1 MIKYIVF
8 DFDGTLADTFD
19 IIKTIAINEY
29 DAHDVDFESFKNEST
44 KDFLKSM
51 NIPLWKLPE
60 MVLRVSS
67 KLKNN
72 KDIKLFPGII
82 EMLLNLKNN
91 YKLGIVSS
99 NSKENIIETLKKHNI
114 ENLFEFVYSD
124 SSLFGKHLVLKK
136 MCGKN
141 KINPHEVM
149 YVGDEDRDII
159 AAKKIKIKT
168 IAVTWGFNSKEKLSR
183 ENPDYIVDSPMQ
195 IIEKFINYD

>member
-82 EMLLNLKNN
+82 EMLSNLKNN
-91 YKLGIVSS
+91 YKMGIVSS

-195 IIEKFINYD
+195 IIDIV

>member
-1 MIKYIVF
+1 
-8 DFDGTLADTFD
+8 
-19 IIKTIAINEY
+19 
-29 DAHDVDFESFKNEST
+29 
-44 KDFLKSM
+44 M

-72 KDIKLFPGII
+72 KNIKLFPGII
-82 EMLLNLKNN
+82 EMLSNLKNN

-195 IIEKFINYD
+195 IIDIV